1 MNRYSRAAVFLLVGT
16 TACRKD
22 KLREVDYMV
31 GCASCDVTYLNDE
44 GTTAQQTTTGSW
56 KYTMKVPEGRNLS
69 LKAESN
75 NSIGGVTVS
84 IRVDGEPFLTQTK
97 NDTFAV
103 AMVAGLVP

>member
-1 MNRYSRAAVFLLVGT
+1 M
-16 TACRKD
+16 
-22 KLREVDYMV
+22 EVHH
-31 GCASCDVTYLNDE
+31 E
-44 GTTAQQTTTGSW
+44 GARRPQS
-56 KYTMKVPEGRNLS
+56 S